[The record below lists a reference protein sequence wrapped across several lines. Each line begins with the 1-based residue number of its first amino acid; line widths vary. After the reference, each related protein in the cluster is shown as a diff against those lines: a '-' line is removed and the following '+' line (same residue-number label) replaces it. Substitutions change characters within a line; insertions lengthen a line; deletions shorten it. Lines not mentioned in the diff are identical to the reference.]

1 MADYSGG
8 AVVGGLLVRPAAY
21 LPNPAHA
28 ALIDQT
34 LRLKDVADGGTLS
47 VSGTVLIEGTP
58 QTPVRR
64 RVRLHD
70 HRTGRLVRETWSDA
84 VTGAY
89 AFTGIR
95 PGTFYVVSHDFTL
108 NFNAVIRDRVESA

>member
-8 AVVGGLLVRPAAY
+8 TYIGALLIRPAAY
-21 LPNPAHA
+21 LPSHALPAM
-28 ALIDQT
+28 IDHD
-34 LRLKDVADGGTLS
+34 LHLKDMADGGTLS

-58 QTPVRR
+58 QTPVAR

-70 HRTGRLVRETWSDA
+70 HRTGRLVRETWSDPL
-84 VTGAY
+84 TGAY

-95 PGTFYVVSHDFTL
+95 AGTFYVVSHDHTL